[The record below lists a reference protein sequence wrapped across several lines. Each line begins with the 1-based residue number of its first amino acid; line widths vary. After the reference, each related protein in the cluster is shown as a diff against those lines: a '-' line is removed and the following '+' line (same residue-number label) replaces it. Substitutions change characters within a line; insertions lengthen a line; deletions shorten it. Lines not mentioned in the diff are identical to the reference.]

1 MEVFEGVIDGS
12 SDPGP
17 TFTFGEGSKL
27 SEAGAGYPQEAPFF
41 RQLRLRTVRYE
52 VQK

>member
-12 SDPGP
+12 SGP
-17 TFTFGEGSKL
+17 DSTVTFAEGSKL

-52 VQK
+52 DRK